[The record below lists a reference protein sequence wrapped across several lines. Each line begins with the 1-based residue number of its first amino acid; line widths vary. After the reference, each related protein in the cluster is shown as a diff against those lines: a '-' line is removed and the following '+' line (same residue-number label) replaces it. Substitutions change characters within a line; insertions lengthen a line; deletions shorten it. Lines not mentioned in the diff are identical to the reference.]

1 MKRLRQQSDHQIN
14 TKNKVMM
21 LFLTIVFLGA
31 IVLGLLF
38 LIPGFTFPIKG
49 QQGHDVPRSIA
60 SLEKVNL
67 GGQEQ
72 WILIRGM
79 DITKPVILFLHGG
92 PGTSNM
98 CLLRKYTDELEQH
111 FIVVTW
117 DQRGAGKSYQA
128 INPHSSMMIDRFV
141 LDTGELTQLLCH
153 RFDRQKIF
161 LVGHSWGS
169 LIGILSIQK
178 YPDLYHA
185 YIGIGQIVNM
195 QENEQI
201 SYDWTLSQATKA
213 EDKRAIQ
220 TLTEIGT
227 PPYTG
232 DGQKKLM
239 TQRRLLGK
247 YGGELYGSSNG
258 AFPLIFSSLICA
270 TEYTLLDKVNFFKG
284 IFASNS
290 LLWQE
295 LLTINLNKQIL
306 SFEVPIY
313 FVLGRHDYEAPS
325 ILAEQYFKIIE
336 APEKEIIWFENSAH
350 FANIEEDG
358 KFDDLLIDRILP
370 TIAII

>member
-1 MKRLRQQSDHQIN
+1 
-14 TKNKVMM
+14 MM
-21 LFLTIVFLGA
+21 LFLTIVLLGA
-31 IVLGLLF
+31 IVLGILF
-38 LIPGFTFPIKG
+38 LIPGFTFPIKDR
-49 QQGHDVPRSIA
+49 QGHDVPGSIA

-92 PGTSNM
+92 PGTANM

-128 INPHSSMMIDRFV
+128 INPHSSMTIDRFI

-153 RFDRQKIF
+153 RFNQQKIF

-169 LIGILSIQK
+169 LIGISSIQK
-178 YPDLYHA
+178 YPGLYHA

-195 QENEQI
+195 EENEQI
-201 SYDWTLSQATKA
+201 SYDWTLAQAIKA
-213 EDKRAIQ
+213 EDKQAVR

-247 YGGELYGSSNG
+247 YGGELYGSSKG
-258 AFPLIFSSLICA
+258 AFPLIFSSLLCA

-284 IFASNS
+284 IFASNH

-295 LLTINLNKQIL
+295 LLTINLSNQAL
-306 SFEVPIY
+306 FFEVPIY
-313 FVLGRHDYEAPS
+313 FALGKHDYEVPS
-325 ILAEQYFKIIE
+325 VLSEQYFNIIE
-336 APEKEIIWFENSAH
+336 APKKEIIWFENSAH
-350 FANIEEDG
+350 FANIEENE
-358 KFDDLLIDRILP
+358 KFNNLLINRVFP
-370 TIAII
+370 TISKLSDRPIYVKGEDGR